1 MSQLVSPPL
10 AVFATSACLKQK
22 ANEGMRPGAW
32 RMEKPMHAKTTDPVE
47 LAIAALALVRE
58 QAPETRLL
66 PIAARP
72 VADHP
77 EYQQVNRIG
86 RDGTALKRGWTFLVN
101 TATRTVLRT
110 VGDPDDLDFE
120 AAMQHAMP
128 A

>member
-1 MSQLVSPPL
+1 M
-10 AVFATSACLKQK
+10 T
-22 ANEGMRPGAW
+22 NG
-32 RMEKPMHAKTTDPVE
+32 KPIHAETTDPAE
-47 LAIAALALVRE
+47 QASTALGLVRK

-72 VADHP
+72 VADNR

-86 RDGTALKRGWTFLVN
+86 RDGAALKRGWTFLVN
-101 TATRTVLRT
+101 TTTRTVLRT

-120 AAMQHAMP
+120 AAMQRAMP

>member
-1 MSQLVSPPL
+1 
-10 AVFATSACLKQK
+10 
-22 ANEGMRPGAW
+22 
-32 RMEKPMHAKTTDPVE
+32 MEHTTHAETADPAE
-47 LAIAALALVRE
+47 LAATAVALVRE

-72 VADHP
+72 IADHP

-86 RDGTALKRGWTFLVN
+86 RDGAALKRGWTFLVN
-101 TATRTVLRT
+101 TTTRTVLRT

-120 AAMQHAMP
+120 AAMQRAMP

>member
-1 MSQLVSPPL
+1 M
-10 AVFATSACLKQK
+10 K
-22 ANEGMRPGAW
+22 
-32 RMEKPMHAKTTDPVE
+32 KPTHAGTAEPAE

-72 VADHP
+72 VAEHP

-86 RDGTALKRGWTFLVN
+86 RDGAALKRGWTFLVN
-101 TATRTVLRT
+101 TTTRTVLRT

-120 AAMQHAMP
+120 AAMQRAMP

>member
-1 MSQLVSPPL
+1 
-10 AVFATSACLKQK
+10 
-22 ANEGMRPGAW
+22 
-32 RMEKPMHAKTTDPVE
+32 MEKPMHAKTTDPAE
-47 LAIAALALVRE
+47 LAITALALVRE
-58 QAPETRLL
+58 QDPETRLL

-77 EYQQVNRIG
+77 DYQQVNRIG
-86 RDGTALKRGWTFLVN
+86 RDGAALKRGWTFLVN

>member
-1 MSQLVSPPL
+1 MIESVVEAES
-10 AVFATSACLKQK
+10 
-22 ANEGMRPGAW
+22 
-32 RMEKPMHAKTTDPVE
+32 TDAAE
-47 LAIAALALVRE
+47 LAAIAVALVRR

-66 PIAARP
+66 PLAARP

-86 RDGTALKRGWTFLVN
+86 RDGASLKRGWTFLVN

-110 VGDPDDLDFE
+110 AGDPDQLDFE
-120 AAMQHAMP
+120 AAMQRAMP

>member
-1 MSQLVSPPL
+1 M
-10 AVFATSACLKQK
+10 ATPTRAE
-22 ANEGMRPGAW
+22 A
-32 RMEKPMHAKTTDPVE
+32 TDPAQ

-72 VADHP
+72 VVDHP

-86 RDGTALKRGWTFLVN
+86 RDGAALKRGWTFLVN
-101 TATRTVLRT
+101 TTTRTILRT

-120 AAMQHAMP
+120 AAMQRAMP